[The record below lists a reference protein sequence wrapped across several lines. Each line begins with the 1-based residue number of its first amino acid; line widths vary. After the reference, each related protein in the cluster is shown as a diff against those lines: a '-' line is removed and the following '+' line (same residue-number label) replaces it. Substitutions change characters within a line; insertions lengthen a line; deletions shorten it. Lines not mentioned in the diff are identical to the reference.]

1 MPLYR
6 ILFLIDLWFKDVKL
20 HLTLKNKQKTNI
32 QEFKKKNIQLFSCF
46 LCTLFFLFAGRAGF
60 RVNRAL
66 LCWQVMWVVCVQK
79 KTTVRSARSQRG
91 SDNVSVVLLRADP
104 CRLFNSS
111 HFLHVSLTRRRALRA
126 RWLWSFSPA
135 TQHTQHKH
143 TTLIFI
149 WDMCVCVC
157 VCMWKKSLK

>member
-46 LCTLFFLFAGRAGF
+46 LVHFFPFLQGELASEWIELCCAGSYVGS
-60 RVNRAL
+60 
-66 LCWQVMWVVCVQK
+66 LCAK
-79 KTTVRSARSQRG
+79 KNYGKAARSQRG

-126 RWLWSFSPA
+126 RLALILQSCNPTHS
-135 TQHTQHKH
+135 TQTYNTH
-143 TTLIFI
+143 FI

-157 VCMWKKSLK
+157 VCVCGKKV